1 METREI
7 FRSASIIQ
15 NVNKAILAHAVIK
28 KCVILL
34 LLGTKLWNRKNK
46 KEFSVEII
54 IEELDYFMVNC
65 KLTSN

>member
-1 METREI
+1 MCDIISFRNQIMEP
-7 FRSASIIQ
+7 Q
-15 NVNKAILAHAVIK
+15 
-28 KCVILL
+28 
-34 LLGTKLWNRKNK
+34 NK

>member
-1 METREI
+1 MEP
-7 FRSASIIQ
+7 Q
-15 NVNKAILAHAVIK
+15 
-28 KCVILL
+28 
-34 LLGTKLWNRKNK
+34 NK